1 MNLKVGLTRPD
12 HFRGRSIHPAEA
24 RRDIVGRIRHRAGG
38 CLRRPSSR
46 TEGNLIALGTSAQP
60 HADRAFSHRGAVR
73 MLVVLGLIN
82 FINFA
87 DRLVIVPL
95 FPLLRDEF
103 SISDAQLGMLQTVL
117 QVVLALA
124 TVPFALLAD
133 RLNRRMII
141 ATGVVVWSVATLL
154 SSVAGSYALLLV
166 ARALVGVGEAAY
178 APAAQSMISGEFPQQ
193 LRSRA
198 LAVFAAAMLIGGAAG
213 QALGGF
219 LGELSGWRWAFAAIG
234 APGLIL
240 GLSALRLDD
249 PPRGPKTEVVP
260 VAHLL
265 RVPAYLAL
273 IGSGV
278 LVTFATVSFVTW
290 GPDYMVRY
298 KDFSMRE
305 AGVILG
311 SIALIALVAGVLAG
325 GAIADMLQ
333 RRMAYGRVVTVAL
346 GFFLAG
352 PFLLWGLSTDD
363 RETLLLAFSIAAFFM
378 SWYHGPVT
386 AIIHDMTPPRAYA
399 TSVGLYMFVTQ
410 LAGAF
415 GPSLVGNVSD
425 IFDLQLGLQV
435 AAGVMWAGAFSFL
448 LVIFFIRKDGLQH
461 PALSSYHQP
470 SES

>member
-1 MNLKVGLTRPD
+1 LAN
-12 HFRGRSIHPAEA
+12 A
-24 RRDIVGRIRHRAGG
+24 
-38 CLRRPSSR
+38 PSY
-46 TEGNLIALGTSAQP
+46 
-60 HADRAFSHRGAVR
+60 RGAVR
-73 MLVVLGLIN
+73 LLVVLGLIN

-103 SISDAQLGMLQTVL
+103 SITDAQLGMLQTVL
-117 QVVLALA
+117 QVVLAVA

-133 RLNRRMII
+133 RLNRRVII
-141 ATGVVVWSVATLL
+141 AAGVLVWSGATLL
-154 SSVAGSYALLLV
+154 SSLAGTYVSLLL

-178 APAAQSMISGEFPQQ
+178 APAAQSLISGEFPQQ
-193 LRSRA
+193 LRGRA

-213 QALGGF
+213 QALGGL
-219 LGELSGWRWAFAAIG
+219 LGDISGWRWAFAAIG

-240 GLSALRLDD
+240 GLLALRLDD

-260 VAHLL
+260 ISHLL

-305 AGVILG
+305 AGVLLG
-311 SIALIALVAGVLAG
+311 SIGLVSLVSGALAG
-325 GAIADMLQ
+325 GAIADVLQ
-333 RRMAYGRVVTVAL
+333 RRMAYGRVIAVAM
-346 GFFLAG
+346 GFLLAG
-352 PFLLWGLSTDD
+352 PFLLWGLATDS
-363 RETLLLAFSIAAFFM
+363 RETLLFAFSIAGFFM

-435 AAGVMWAGAFSFL
+435 AAGVMGAGALSFL
-448 LVIFFIRKDGLQH
+448 LVIFFIRKHGLQH
-461 PALSSYHQP
+461 PALSGYHQP
-470 SES
+470 AES